1 MVIAYN
7 REGKKIIV
15 GAYPKQGYIS
25 FRVLKNNKV
34 YFTKS
39 LQYTGMTDNEEE
51 IKKQKFYRP
60 VIEDLKRHIIPIDPD
75 NLEDTSKF
83 ENYGSSNKW
92 AEKSENTR
100 PKMLDEKLDREK
112 NPYLCVYE
120 IREKLERCQTRII
133 NYTYKYIYDYNTSD
147 K

>member
-7 REGKKIIV
+7 RDGRKITV
-15 GAYPKQGYIS
+15 EAYPKYKYIS

-34 YFTKS
+34 YYTKS
-39 LQYTGMTDNEEE
+39 IHYDGKSDNEEE
-51 IKKQKFYRP
+51 IKSQKFYRP
-60 VIEDLKRHIIPIDPD
+60 IIEDLKRHIIPIDPD

-83 ENYGSSNKW
+83 ENYGTANGWK
-92 AEKSENTR
+92 EKSDHTR

-120 IREKLERCQTRII
+120 VQERIGRCWTRII
-133 NYTYKYIYDYNTSD
+133 NYTYKYIYDYDSSD
-147 K
+147 

>member
-15 GAYPKQGYIS
+15 DAYPKQRYIS

-34 YFTKS
+34 YYTKS
-39 LQYTGMTDNEEE
+39 LQYTGQTDDDEE

-60 VIEDLKRHIIPIDPD
+60 IIEDLKRHIIPIDPD
-75 NLEDTSKF
+75 NLGDNSDF
-83 ENYGSSNKW
+83 ENYGTANGWK
-92 AEKSENTR
+92 EKSEHTR
-100 PKMLDEKLDREK
+100 PKMLNEKLDREK

-120 IREKLERCQTRII
+120 IQERLGNCWTRII
-133 NYTYKYIYDYNTSD
+133 NYTYKYIFDYDSSD
-147 K
+147 

>member
-15 GAYPKQGYIS
+15 DAYPKQGYIS

-34 YFTKS
+34 YYTKS
-39 LQYTGMTDNEEE
+39 LQYTGQTDDDDE

-60 VIEDLKRHIIPIDPD
+60 IIEDLKRHIIPIDPD
-75 NLEDTSKF
+75 NLEDTSGF
-83 ENYGSSNKW
+83 ENYGTANGW
-92 AEKSENTR
+92 EEKSEHTR

-120 IREKLERCQTRII
+120 VQERIGRCWTRVI
-133 NYTYKYIYDYNTSD
+133 NYTYKYIYDYDSSD
-147 K
+147 